1 MKMLPRD
8 YAKAVGTPFRVEK
21 YKDATLEMYYLND
34 RNDFYKFA
42 QRGRFSVWTSDGVNY
57 RLFVEKGYYEAVPNL
72 YKNEVN
78 DIWLDFTNSIY
89 GAQRKMSRK
98 YMMVSMIV
106 LLVVL
111 GASMLLQTFWAEQAN
126 NIFLAAMVVLFIG
139 LFVSSNGQQ
148 KRLRSLVQEENKK
161 ATELIKNELG
171 EEAFQEILDNQE
183 KYYQKYFNTEEEI
196 ETPIE
201 SNDEHEALEA
211 FQEDEKA
218 DVEDKE

>member
-34 RNDFYKFA
+34 RNDFHKFA

-171 EEAFQEILDNQE
+171 EAAFQEILDNQE

-201 SNDEHEALEA
+201 SNDEQEALEA

>member
-139 LFVSSNGQQ
+139 LIVSSNRQQ

-171 EEAFQEILDNQE
+171 EAAFQEILDNQE

-196 ETPIE
+196 ETPAE
-201 SNDEHEALEA
+201 SNDEQEALETL
-211 FQEDEKA
+211 QEDEKA

>member
-21 YKDATLEMYYLND
+21 YKDANLEMYYLND

-111 GASMLLQTFWAEQAN
+111 GASMLLQTLWAEQAN

-183 KYYQKYFNTEEEI
+183 KYYQKYFNTEEET
-196 ETPIE
+196 ETPAQ
-201 SNDEHEALEA
+201 SNDEQEVLEA
-211 FQEDEKA
+211 PAEDEKA

>member
-111 GASMLLQTFWAEQAN
+111 GASMLLQTLWAEQAN

-171 EEAFQEILDNQE
+171 EAAFQEILDNQE
-183 KYYQKYFNTEEEI
+183 KYYQKYFNTEEET
-196 ETPIE
+196 ETPAQ
-201 SNDEHEALEA
+201 SNDEQEVLEA
-211 FQEDEKA
+211 PAEDEKA

>member
-171 EEAFQEILDNQE
+171 EAAFQEILDNQE

-201 SNDEHEALEA
+201 SNDEQEA

>member
-34 RNDFYKFA
+34 RNDFHKFA

-183 KYYQKYFNTEEEI
+183 KYYQKYFNTEEET
-196 ETPIE
+196 ETPAQ
-201 SNDEHEALEA
+201 SNDEQEVLEA
-211 FQEDEKA
+211 PAEDEKA

>member
-171 EEAFQEILDNQE
+171 EAAFQEILDNQE

-196 ETPIE
+196 ETPGE
-201 SNDEHEALEA
+201 SNDEQEA

>member
-57 RLFVEKGYYEAVPNL
+57 RLFVEKWYYEAVPNL

-111 GASMLLQTFWAEQAN
+111 GASMLLQTLWAEQAN

-183 KYYQKYFNTEEEI
+183 KYYQKYFNTEEET
-196 ETPIE
+196 ETPAQ
-201 SNDEHEALEA
+201 SNDEQEVLEA
-211 FQEDEKA
+211 PAEDEKA
-218 DVEDKE
+218 DVETKE

>member
-1 MKMLPRD
+1 
-8 YAKAVGTPFRVEK
+8 
-21 YKDATLEMYYLND
+21 
-34 RNDFYKFA
+34 
-42 QRGRFSVWTSDGVNY
+42 
-57 RLFVEKGYYEAVPNL
+57 
-72 YKNEVN
+72 
-78 DIWLDFTNSIY
+78 
-89 GAQRKMSRK
+89 
-98 YMMVSMIV
+98 MMVSMIV

-171 EEAFQEILDNQE
+171 EAAFQEILDNQE

-196 ETPIE
+196 ETPTE
-201 SNDEHEALEA
+201 SNDEQEGLEALEA

>member
-111 GASMLLQTFWAEQAN
+111 GASMLLQTLWAEQAN

-139 LFVSSNGQQ
+139 LIVSSNRQQ

-171 EEAFQEILDNQE
+171 EEVFQELLDNQE
-183 KYYQKYFNTEEEI
+183 KYYQQYFNTEEES
-196 ETPIE
+196 ETPAE
-201 SNDEHEALEA
+201 SNEEQEVLEA
-211 FQEDEKA
+211 PAEDEKA
-218 DVEDKE
+218 DKEDKE

>member
-171 EEAFQEILDNQE
+171 EAAFQEILDNQE

-196 ETPIE
+196 ETPTE
-201 SNDEHEALEA
+201 SNDEQEALEA

>member
-171 EEAFQEILDNQE
+171 EAAFQEILDNQE

-201 SNDEHEALEA
+201 SNDEQEALEA

>member
-111 GASMLLQTFWAEQAN
+111 GASMLLQTLWAEQAN

-183 KYYQKYFNTEEEI
+183 KYYQKYFNTEEET
-196 ETPIE
+196 ETPAQ
-201 SNDEHEALEA
+201 SNDEQEVLEA
-211 FQEDEKA
+211 PAEDEKA

>member
-171 EEAFQEILDNQE
+171 EAAFQEILDNQE

-196 ETPIE
+196 ETLDE
-201 SNDEHEALEA
+201 SNDEQEALET